1 MSLTVTRSIR
11 CPIPHWTRARPLALL
26 CASLAA
32 AGADAPGD
40 VLGGRPGPPAPPD
53 DDPEPRVTLVLEG
66 LVLALDGNPAEG
78 AVVSSSR
85 AARG

>member
-32 AGADAPGD
+32 ASAAALGNA
-40 VLGGRPGPPAPPD
+40 LGGRPSPTAHPD
-53 DDPEPRVTLVLEG
+53 DDHEPRVTLVLEG